1 LYAGASA
8 EWPVSIEFDTADSG
22 RAFGLMWTVRSSRN
36 DVEGIGCSYRSNVEK
51 VEWEHFPWDHPV
63 NNWAWCQAQDAGGV
77 QVWCFTEN
85 QHLLDAL
92 QAISPFSFLLDS
104 VWWGN
109 ARAWTSRPSRCTC
122 LFSAPRSSRC
132 HLIPGVAERGPFL
145 CRLTLPGPSSWRPFT
160 L

>member
-1 LYAGASA
+1 MKMIRSILAASMLLLSSLAIAVLFALISPTLYAGASA

-92 QAISPFSFLLDS
+92 QAISPFCNLL
-104 VWWGN
+104 
-109 ARAWTSRPSRCTC
+109 
-122 LFSAPRSSRC
+122 
-132 HLIPGVAERGPFL
+132 
-145 CRLTLPGPSSWRPFT
+145 
-160 L
+160 